1 MSNLN
6 IRFFLALTLTLVL
19 TLVLCALDQSLNNDI
34 LLALM
39 DANAITIEGVMTP
52 FMLDIPA
59 TSDDWSG
66 VSCSDLNQLAGS
78 TIIDFTDKTL
88 IAKLELCNNLQ

>member
-1 MSNLN
+1 MQNST
-6 IRFFLALTLTLVL
+6 IRFFGSLAFILVL
-19 TLVLCALDQSLNNDI
+19 TLVLLALNQSLSNDI
-34 LLALM
+34 LMSVL
-39 DANAITIEGVMTP
+39 DAQAVAVDSIMTP

-78 TIIDFTDKTL
+78 TIIDFNDQAL
-88 IAKLELCNNLQ
+88 VAKLELCNNLQ